1 LCASHWYLGTTVL
14 RHRIE
19 QSSKHVGSVPLVA
32 GSLLVARIADRLRD
46 EHGVTLQVDDAL
58 VGRLAAEGFDPEFGA
73 RPLKRHLR
81 RTLERELTRAILEGR
96 IDDGALVV
104 ATNAAESAI
113 ALEVREP
120 VAV

>member
-1 LCASHWYLGTTVL
+1 M
-14 RHRIE
+14 
-19 QSSKHVGSVPLVA
+19 
-32 GSLLVARIADRLRD
+32 ARIADRLRD